1 MVGGE
6 QREMPIAGLTHDL
19 SLPPAPIA
27 GKAFGYISFETLEW
41 LGGPESYDDIYNQ
54 IKIVVAERPTEEG
67 HIWNVATLVEDKIE
81 RSGREVGVIDV
92 PTPQQHPAEVVIP
105 TILAILGIL
114 GGMALLLGAFLIV
127 NTIEAILSQQIK
139 QIGILKAVGT
149 SNQQIMALYFGMV
162 LSFGVLALLLAV
174 PLGTLGALGFTR
186 FMASQLNIDI
196 ADFGMP
202 GYVIVLKATAALLI
216 PVLVALPAIRSA
228 VSITVREA
236 LSSSGTSAEDGDNSL
251 INRIFQH
258 IRGLPRPVLLSL
270 RNTFRRKARLLR
282 TLFVLALG
290 GAIFISVLSVRASLV
305 QSLDETLESKLY
317 DIEVRLAR
325 PYRIEYIEQHV
336 LALPGVVAVES
347 WGFSPAYPIRP
358 DGSEGEEINVF
369 AMPAG
374 TDMLELPM
382 QQGRWLLPEDN
393 RAIVLTSN
401 YLNKEPGTQVGDE
414 IVLDIG
420 EEESTWRIVGIS
432 KEFVSPVNPA
442 TGYVHYEELASE
454 LHGLSGRTTSLR
466 VRTTRHDPA
475 FHEQVA
481 QVLEARADEQNI
493 RVSLIQSLSEERAIL
508 SERFNILTAV
518 LSMMA
523 TLIAI
528 VGGLGLMGTMS
539 INVLERTKEIGIMR
553 AIGASDGAVQQ
564 IVIVEGVLIGLI
576 SWLLAVLLSLPLS
589 RVMSSRIGINL
600 LNQPLSFHYALYA
613 VLVWLVVVV
622 VVATVA
628 SYMPAR
634 NASRLTIREVL
645 AYE

>member
-1 MVGGE
+1 
-6 QREMPIAGLTHDL
+6 
-19 SLPPAPIA
+19 
-27 GKAFGYISFETLEW
+27 
-41 LGGPESYDDIYNQ
+41 
-54 IKIVVAERPTEEG
+54 
-67 HIWNVATLVEDKIE
+67 
-81 RSGREVGVIDV
+81 
-92 PTPQQHPAEVVIP
+92 
-105 TILAILGIL
+105 
-114 GGMALLLGAFLIV
+114 
-127 NTIEAILSQQIK
+127 
-139 QIGILKAVGT
+139 
-149 SNQQIMALYFGMV
+149 
-162 LSFGVLALLLAV
+162 
-174 PLGTLGALGFTR
+174 
-186 FMASQLNIDI
+186 
-196 ADFGMP
+196 
-202 GYVIVLKATAALLI
+202 
-216 PVLVALPAIRSA
+216 
-228 VSITVREA
+228 
-236 LSSSGTSAEDGDNSL
+236 
-251 INRIFQH
+251 
-258 IRGLPRPVLLSL
+258 VLLSL

-401 YLNKEPGTQVGDE
+401 YVNKEPDTQVGDE

-442 TGYVHYEELASE
+442 TGYVHYEDLASE

-600 LNQPLSFHYALYA
+600 LNQPLSFQYALYA
-613 VLVWLVVVV
+613 VLLWLVVVV